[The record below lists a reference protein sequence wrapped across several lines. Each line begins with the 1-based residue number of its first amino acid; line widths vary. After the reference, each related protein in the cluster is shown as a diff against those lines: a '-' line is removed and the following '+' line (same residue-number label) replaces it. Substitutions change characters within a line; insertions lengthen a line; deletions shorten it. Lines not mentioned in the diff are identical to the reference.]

1 MKTLF
6 KQGASQGD
14 GPREAYFVNVRV
26 VETIAREDIR
36 DGSVNVVLG
45 LAPLEPAEFV
55 VIRIARIARQA
66 RALGERFDPC

>member
-36 DGSVNVVLG
+36 DGSVNVVIEG
-45 LAPLEPAEFV
+45 SAAPGTS
-55 VIRIARIARQA
+55 RSR
-66 RALGERFDPC
+66 